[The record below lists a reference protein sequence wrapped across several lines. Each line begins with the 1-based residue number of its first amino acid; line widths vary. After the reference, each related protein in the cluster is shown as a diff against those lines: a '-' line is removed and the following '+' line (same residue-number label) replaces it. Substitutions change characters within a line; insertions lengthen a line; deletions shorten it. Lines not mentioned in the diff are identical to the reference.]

1 MFAGIRRWIDIN
13 ISAPGRELRRSYPAP
28 LMVYVAYGI
37 SAPIACCSC
46 GIAFA
51 AQAGA
56 SPSYPLRPLRFV
68 VPFPPGGGADNLAR
82 IVGQPAGE
90 KLGQQIVVDNRT
102 GAGGNISAEVVAR
115 AAPDGYTLLQGN
127 LAHAISQSLQRKPG
141 YDIANDFTAV
151 TLLAS
156 IPFLLVASPSI
167 NAGSVK
173 ELIALAKARPG
184 QLNYASS
191 GYGGPSHM
199 AMELFRSMTGVDLR
213 HVPYKGAAP
222 AATDLIAGQ
231 VHVMFPTVSA
241 ALAHV
246 RSGRLK
252 GLAMTSASRSRSAP
266 DIPTVAE
273 SGVPGYEATTWFG
286 VMVPRGTPAL
296 IVGRL
301 HAVFTG
307 VLQLADVRER
317 LTNQGFD
324 IIASSPAEFASYIK
338 AEIPKWATVARASGT
353 TVD

>member
-1 MFAGIRRWIDIN
+1 
-13 ISAPGRELRRSYPAP
+13 
-28 LMVYVAYGI
+28 MVTK
-37 SAPIACCSC
+37 
-46 GIAFA
+46 
-51 AQAGA
+51 AGA
-56 SPSYPLRPLRFV
+56 WSFFILGCALATAAHAQQYPQRPLRFV

-90 KLGQQIVVDNRT
+90 MLGQQIVVDNRA

-127 LAHAISQSLQRKPG
+127 LAHAISQNLQRRPG
-141 YDIANDFTAV
+141 YDIGNDFAAV

-156 IPFLLVASPSI
+156 IPFLLVANPSV

-199 AMELFRSMTGVDLR
+199 AMELFRSMTGVDLH
-213 HVPYKGAAP
+213 HVPYKGAGP

-231 VHVMFPTVSA
+231 VHVMFPTMSA
-241 ALAHV
+241 ALPLV

-252 GLAMTSASRSRSAP
+252 AYALTSASRSPLAP
-266 DIPTVAE
+266 EIPTVAE
-273 SGVPGYEATTWFG
+273 SGVPGYEASTWFG
-286 VMVPRGTPAL
+286 VMVPKATSPV
-296 IVGRL
+296 ITTRL
-301 HAVFTG
+301 NGVFTA
-307 VLQLADVRER
+307 VLRVPDVRER

-324 IIASSPAEFASYIK
+324 IVGSTAADFAGYIK
-338 AEIPKWATVARASGT
+338 VEILKWAKVAKTSGT